1 MLERILSL
9 LLATRNQHFDL
20 DKKNGSV
27 PGKFEPVKWSC
38 RAPLPSGK
46 LCPRMDREKCPLHGK
61 IVARDNMGQPS
72 ATEDRLAQEKREEEE
87 NRRNPDWQD
96 PKLLRDLK
104 AATGVDL
111 KMPTKRGKGEN

>member
-1 MLERILSL
+1 
-9 LLATRNQHFDL
+9 
-20 DKKNGSV
+20 
-27 PGKFEPVKWSC
+27 
-38 RAPLPSGK
+38 
-46 LCPRMDREKCPLHGK
+46 MDREKCPLHGK
-61 IVARDNMGQPS
+61 IVARDNKGQPS